1 MSEQKQL
8 KQLIKKRAIIKGK
21 LTNFS
26 TYLKYL
32 KQCEETDPIQIQIEL
47 QLRLEKLEALYDEFD
62 SFQNE
67 IEEISEAIEDECKER
82 QTFKTLYYSLVSSGR
97 ALIAS
102 HRKLSM
108 PSHDSMVATDAED
121 SSDINK
127 RKVVKL
133 PKIELPHFNGDYHH
147 WLGFRDT
154 FNSLIHSDESI
165 DPISK
170 FHYLRAS
177 LKGNA
182 ASTIS
187 GLDFCAD
194 NYQSAWKILCDRYDN
209 KRLLENHHL
218 NSLLKIDSLQKESS
232 ADLRNLVDAINKNL
246 RALANLG
253 HSVQHWDILIIH
265 IMSCKLD
272 SVTNREWET
281 HRNKLKDSP
290 TLDIFLKF
298 ISNRANV
305 LETLDTTK
313 QDTIKQD
320 NIKHIVVNNKPK
332 SLLASTSKTK
342 SNSCPLCNQ
351 EHCLYKC
358 ESFRLLPVECRIQKA
373 LEFKVCMKCLRFGH
387 SKNKCRFSNCKYCSK
402 KHSTLLHSESITSPA
417 LTENVAL
424 SANNQSHDSSFTT
437 STVLLSTAL
446 LKVLDSNGQSHAA
459 RILLDNGST
468 TNFVTKD
475 FCRKLNLNTVSAKY
489 KVLNCF

>member
-82 QTFKTLYYSLVSSGR
+82 QTFETLYYSLVSSGR

-127 RKVVKL
+127 
-133 PKIELPHFNGDYHH
+133 P
-147 WLGFRDT
+147 
-154 FNSLIHSDESI
+154 
-165 DPISK
+165 
-170 FHYLRAS
+170 
-177 LKGNA
+177 
-182 ASTIS
+182 
-187 GLDFCAD
+187 
-194 NYQSAWKILCDRYDN
+194 
-209 KRLLENHHL
+209 
-218 NSLLKIDSLQKESS
+218 
-232 ADLRNLVDAINKNL
+232 LV
-246 RALANLG
+246 
-253 HSVQHWDILIIH
+253 
-265 IMSCKLD
+265 
-272 SVTNREWET
+272 
-281 HRNKLKDSP
+281 
-290 TLDIFLKF
+290 
-298 ISNRANV
+298 
-305 LETLDTTK
+305 
-313 QDTIKQD
+313 
-320 NIKHIVVNNKPK
+320 
-332 SLLASTSKTK
+332 
-342 SNSCPLCNQ
+342 
-351 EHCLYKC
+351 
-358 ESFRLLPVECRIQKA
+358 
-373 LEFKVCMKCLRFGH
+373 
-387 SKNKCRFSNCKYCSK
+387 
-402 KHSTLLHSESITSPA
+402 
-417 LTENVAL
+417 
-424 SANNQSHDSSFTT
+424 
-437 STVLLSTAL
+437 
-446 LKVLDSNGQSHAA
+446 KVLDSNGQSHAA